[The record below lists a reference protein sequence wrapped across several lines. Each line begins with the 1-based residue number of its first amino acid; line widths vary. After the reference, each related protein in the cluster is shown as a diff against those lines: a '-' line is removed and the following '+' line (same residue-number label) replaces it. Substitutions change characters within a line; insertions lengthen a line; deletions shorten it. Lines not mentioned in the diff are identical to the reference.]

1 MSLKE
6 KADSLK
12 KEAAGMAKEVEGKA
26 TGDKVREGE
35 GKAGKLLGKAKEKLS
50 DKEKNKMKVDQ
61 VERQQKKHD

>member
-1 MSLKE
+1 
-6 KADSLK
+6 
-12 KEAAGMAKEVEGKA
+12 MAKEVEGKA

-35 GKAGKLLGKAKEKLS
+35 GKAKEKLS

>member
-1 MSLKE
+1 
-6 KADSLK
+6 
-12 KEAAGMAKEVEGKA
+12 MAKEVEGKA